1 MQAAIEHV
9 VHSGQQLILDRL
21 DLMQLELKDAARDA
35 VQRML
40 GLAVAALLGLAAF
53 VTLTVAIVLFLSQV
67 MSTAA
72 AALLVSAVYGA
83 VSVGAVLWAR
93 HRHAGLDRAASSA
106 SSLNLRSSTT

>member
-21 DLMQLELKDAARDA
+21 DLMQLELKEAARDA

-53 VTLTVAIVLFLSQV
+53 VTLTVSLVLFLSYA

-72 AALLVSAVYGA
+72 AALLVSAVSA
-83 VSVGAVLWAR
+83 PSV
-93 HRHAGLDRAASSA
+93 SA
-106 SSLNLRSSTT
+106 SCFGRGIATRRWTTRAPP